1 MGSNGFDDAAI
12 FSSFG
17 EASVQVSQGYISD
30 SRVQISRT
38 CREGTNWRV
47 ILVLT
52 TEKGN
57 ILSAIVE
64 DMEEAIEEEIE
75 SGDAESSRQQSEAL
89 FETLNEEVEK
99 RRSGGGQG

>member
-1 MGSNGFDDAAI
+1 MGSNGFDDPALFA
-12 FSSFG
+12 SFG
-17 EASVQVSQGYISD
+17 EASVQTSQGYIND

-57 ILSAIVE
+57 ILSDIVE
-64 DMEEAIEEEIE
+64 DMEEVIEEQIE
-75 SGDAESSRQQSEAL
+75 SGDAEYSKQQSEDL
-89 FETLNEEVEK
+89 FETLNEEIEK
-99 RRSGGGQG
+99 RRTGGQE